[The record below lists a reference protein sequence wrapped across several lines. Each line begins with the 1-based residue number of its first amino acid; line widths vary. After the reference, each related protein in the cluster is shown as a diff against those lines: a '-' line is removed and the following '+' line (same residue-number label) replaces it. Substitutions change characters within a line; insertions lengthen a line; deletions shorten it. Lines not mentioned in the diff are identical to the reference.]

1 LAAFDNRCI
10 KCDSCQKAC
19 PVVTIEGLSSFSGPR
34 AIAVDA
40 SRFPDDVDALRDNIY
55 KCTACFRC
63 GDVCPVRLPLT
74 AQIMSMRRSIFAKD
88 KALGGHASI
97 LANIDR
103 YRRSIEPRPKIPATK
118 PSDAKLLYFPGCIAE
133 NRLPLIFESTVSLL
147 NKGKAAFRI
156 PERWSC
162 CGAPLEKVGDSERV
176 RLLREENLRF
186 FDGFERLV
194 TSCPGCTTHFIQEY
208 HLEPL
213 HTIEL
218 LYEVVGVRKLPAM
231 PARRKVK
238 VALHQPCHLSRTV
251 GQHVVDYAAEILQ
264 RLPGVKLVEMEDAD
278 RCCGGGGGVVAGH
291 PDVALALAK
300 AKVESAKR
308 AKADIIVA
316 PCPFCVLNLSR
327 AGGIEVLDFT
337 NFLDGHLK

>member
-1 LAAFDNRCI
+1 LAALENRCI

-40 SRFPDDVDALRDNIY
+40 SRFPEDADALRDNIY

-74 AQIMSMRRSIFAKD
+74 ANIMSMRRSIFAKD
-88 KALGGHASI
+88 KTLGGHASI

-133 NRLPLIFESTVSLL
+133 NRLPAIFEGTVSLL
-147 NKGKAAFRI
+147 TKGKAAFRI

-162 CGAPLEKVGDSERV
+162 CGAPLEKVGDAERV

-208 HLEPL
+208 RLEPL

-218 LYEVVGVRKLPAM
+218 LYEVVGVRKLPAL

-264 RLPGVKLVEMEDAD
+264 RLPGVKLVEMEEAD

-291 PDVALALAK
+291 PEVALALAK

-308 AKADIIVA
+308 AKADIVVA

-327 AGGIEVLDFT
+327 AGGIEVMDFT
-337 NFLDGHLK
+337 TFLDGHLK